1 MVSETGTVH
10 VVAPRT
16 TGEHRPST
24 AAGLLG
30 SARMLSL
37 AIQETVESKLQTE
50 LAGDRLSRSQWKLL
64 EIFTTTTVGNV
75 TEVAAYLGVSTA
87 AASKAVD
94 RLVRLNLLERTID
107 TLDRRHVRL
116 ALSPEGE
123 RLARAFLDGLHVRL
137 QGLLGESGTSDL
149 AEIRCLLDQLTARVL
164 NAVGNPS
171 GICLQCGLNARE
183 ACLVDEI
190 LRRDCLFHVLQR
202 NNGARART
210 SPDGA

>member
-1 MVSETGTVH
+1 
-10 VVAPRT
+10 
-16 TGEHRPST
+16 
-24 AAGLLG
+24 
-30 SARMLSL
+30 MLSL
-37 AIQETVESKLQTE
+37 AIQETVESKLQME

-149 AEIRCLLDQLTARVL
+149 AEIRRLLDQLTARVL